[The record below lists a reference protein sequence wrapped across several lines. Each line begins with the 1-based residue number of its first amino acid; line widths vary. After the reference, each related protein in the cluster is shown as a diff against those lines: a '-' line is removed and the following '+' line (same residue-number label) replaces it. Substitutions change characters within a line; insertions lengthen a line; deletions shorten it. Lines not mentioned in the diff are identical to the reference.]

1 VKSSRKKPV
10 HERVSALAPGDRA
23 HTLET
28 IARSFSGV
36 ERMERHMVEGLWRGS
51 AVNPEDTRVVV
62 VDGRVVSTVV
72 MSPRTIRFG
81 PVTVP
86 AMTVGPVATHDRYRK
101 RNFASLSMQDAT
113 RSMKE
118 RGILVAYLQGIPN
131 FYHRFGYY
139 PYLARS
145 SAKFSRENA
154 AKVSLPGRLRA
165 LTKRDL
171 PAARR
176 LYDAAS
182 AGRIC
187 AAVRGED
194 VWNWLLR
201 FGTNTWVFTSP
212 RVILDSRGTPCGYVT
227 TSDRDG
233 FSAREI
239 VVKQD
244 ERSLRVTLGALVRE
258 AKRREAKEIT
268 LSRLPWD
275 DPLAVYLRQ
284 YVGAEFTLS
293 SNPTGG
299 PLLLLVDF
307 PVLMKRLEPLFSK
320 RWTEAH
326 SALRPAAFT
335 LKSEIGAVGLQV
347 SGKGVALTE
356 PARGLV
362 VKVPQRWLSGLL
374 TGYYSVDDIA
384 SRDGARI
391 PSELKPV
398 LNILFPKGWPFVYQG
413 DDF

>member
-1 VKSSRKKPV
+1 
-10 HERVSALAPGDRA
+10 VSALAKPKDRA
-23 HTLET
+23 EALET
-28 IARSFSGV
+28 IGRSFSGV
-36 ERMERHMVEGLWRGS
+36 ERMERHMVRGLWQGP

-72 MSPRTIRFG
+72 MTPRTIRFG
-81 PVTVP
+81 PVTAA

-118 RGILVAYLQGIPN
+118 RGILVAYLQGISD
-131 FYHRFGYY
+131 FYYRFGYY

-154 AKVSLPGRLRA
+154 AKVSLAGRLRT

-171 PAARR
+171 PAVRR

-182 AGRIC
+182 ADRIC
-187 AAVRGED
+187 AAVRD
-194 VWNWLLR
+194 QDTWNWLLD
-201 FGTNTWVFTSP
+201 FGTNTWVFSSP
-212 RVILDSRGTPCGYVT
+212 RVILDSRGAPCGYVT

-244 ERSLRVTLGALVRE
+244 EKSLRVALGALVRE

-268 LSRLPWD
+268 LNRLPWD

-284 YVGAEFTLS
+284 YVGAEFTLG

-299 PLLLLVDF
+299 PLMLIVDF
-307 PVLMKRLEPLFSK
+307 PTLMKTLEPLFSK
-320 RWTEAH
+320 RWAEAH
-326 SALRPAAFT
+326 SALRPTSFT
-335 LKSEIGAVGLQV
+335 LASETGSVRLQV
-347 SGKGVALTE
+347 SGKGVTVSD
-356 PARGLV
+356 PGSTPT

-374 TGYYSVDDIA
+374 TGYYSVDDVA